1 MRAVTSAVR
10 IGGFACVELLS
21 RSNCKNDSVFSS
33 FEEKIDTAFIA
44 LHGRGGE
51 DGTIQGALELM
62 GIPYTGPGVMASAT
76 AMDKIQTKRILTAC
90 GIPTPAWQYL
100 EPGEYDNEITV
111 PLPLVVKPSREGST
125 IGISIVREQSHLSKA
140 VQTVVNHKS

>member
-1 MRAVTSAVR
+1 MGGRSAEREVSLTTGRAVLDALVQKGVDA
-10 IGGFACVELLS
+10 IGVDTGGDWFNEI
-21 RSNCKNDSVFSS
+21 RK
-33 FEEKIDTAFIA
+33 EKIGTAFIA

-90 GIPTPAWQYL
+90 GIRHQ
-100 EPGEYDNEITV
+100 PGSIS
-111 PLPLVVKPSREGST
+111 SRVSMT
-125 IGISIVREQSHLSKA
+125 AR
-140 VQTVVNHKS
+140 